1 MNFFDVLLISFGLA
15 ADAFAAALVCG
26 LDMRRVRVLPVL
38 SVAAVFGG
46 FQGLMPVFG
55 YLAGSAFAEYV
66 GAWDNYVAALL
77 LGIIG
82 ANMIKGSLGKKEENA
97 SKGAGSLFAMGFA
110 TSVDACAVG
119 ISFALNGN
127 VRILP
132 ASAEIALTT
141 FIISLAGV
149 MLGSK
154 LGEKYNRRAERAG
167 GSLLIGI
174 GLKML
179 FSA

>member
-1 MNFFDVLLISFGLA
+1 MKVTATMDEAGTPLL
-15 ADAFAAALVCG
+15 
-26 LDMRRVRVLPVL
+26 MRRTRRPTSVRVLPAL

-167 GSLLIGI
+167 GGLLIGI

>member
-15 ADAFAAALVCG
+15 ADAFVAALVRG
-26 LDMRRVRVLPVL
+26 LDMRRVRVLPAL
-38 SVAAVFGG
+38 SVAA
-46 FQGLMPVFG
+46 VFG

-167 GSLLIGI
+167 GGLLIGM